1 MTTKVTG
8 VRQVK
13 SGNTQPNDIPEG
25 QSALG
30 LCQDRWEHLRDEVK
44 GKSWA
49 ECPAE
54 MVCDFVRST
63 AHYFEQLYGEEAVF
77 KSFQHTASGVFS
89 DPARTEITLVAA
101 YSGSPASFSVK
112 VFPTAETQEDRNGD
126 IGSVEFDVTS
136 DAEGEDAV
144 REDLRAWAEDE
155 QPVTRFVFDPLT
167 QLPVRDMMALVKHV
181 EANVSTDD
189 LTVLS
194 ACAFTLLWW
203 KQHEDMNAE
212 IGELSVSGLSVGD
225 AELRPGEKIVASS
238 FATALD
244 TGLDDSLE
252 DGEQFVVS
260 KPTKKMLV

>member
-1 MTTKVTG
+1 MATKVTG

-13 SGNTQPNDIPEG
+13 SGNTQANEIPEG

-49 ECPAE
+49 QCPPE

-89 DPARTEITLVAA
+89 DPSRTEITLVAA
-101 YSGSPASFSVK
+101 YSGSPASFSVRIS
-112 VFPTAETQEDRNGD
+112 PTTETQEDRNGE

-136 DAEGEDAV
+136 DAEGEDDV
-144 REDLRAWAEDE
+144 REGLRAWAEDE
-155 QPVTRFVFDPLT
+155 QPITRFVFDPLT

-181 EANVSTDD
+181 ENNVSTDD

-225 AELRPGEKIVASS
+225 TELRPGEKIVASS
-238 FATALD
+238 FSTALD
-244 TGLDDSLE
+244 SGLEENLE
-252 DGEQFVVS
+252 EGQQFVVS
-260 KPTKKMLV
+260 KSTKKMLI